1 MSVLTGFKDLDRIL
15 EGGLQNGFLYV
26 LAARPAMGKTGFA
39 LNILDHLCMKDYRS
53 AVMFSL
59 EVSKKQIMER
69 ILSLESGVDSTKI
82 RMGDIEDDEWDLL
95 IEGAKAFK
103 GSKMIIDGSSYL
115 RVSQIRESCLRYRK
129 ENVDLSVIIVDY
141 VQLMLGSGN
150 YRSRQ
155 EEISEIFREFKELAK
170 ELDIPIILLSQL
182 PRTTENREDHRPI
195 LSDLAEFGNIGKI
208 CDVVMFLYRDE
219 YYYLDTDK
227 KGIAEVIV
235 AKNPLGSCGVCELNY
250 SRNTIRFENKS

>member
-26 LAARPAMGKTGFA
+26 LAARPAMGKTGLA

-59 EVSKKQIMER
+59 EASKKQIMER
-69 ILSLESGVDSTKI
+69 ILSLESGVDNTKI
-82 RMGDIEDDEWDLL
+82 RLGDIEGNDWDLL
-95 IEGAKAFK
+95 IEGAKTLK
-103 GSKMIIDGSSYL
+103 GSKLIIDDDSSAS
-115 RVSQIRESCLRYRK
+115 VSQIRERCLLYRK
-129 ENVDLSVIIVDY
+129 ENADLSAVVVDY
-141 VQLMLGSGN
+141 IQLMSGSGK
-150 YRSRQ
+150 YSSTR
-155 EEISEIFREFKELAK
+155 EEISAICEELKKLAK
-170 ELDIPIILLSQL
+170 ELDMPIVLLSQL
-182 PRTTENREDHRPI
+182 PRTTENREDHRPM
-195 LSDLAEFGNIGKI
+195 LSDLAEFGDIGKI

-235 AKNPLGSCGVCELNY
+235 AKNPLGNCGVCELNY
-250 SRNTIRFENKS
+250 SRNTIRFKNKS